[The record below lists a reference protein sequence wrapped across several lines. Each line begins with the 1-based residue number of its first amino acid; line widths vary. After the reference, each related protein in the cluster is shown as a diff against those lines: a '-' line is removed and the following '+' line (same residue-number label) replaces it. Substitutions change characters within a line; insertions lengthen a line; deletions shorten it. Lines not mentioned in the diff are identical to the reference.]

1 MTTETKAQANFETLS
16 RRDAADKISVKLGF
30 CDRPA
35 NTLSHA
41 STIVMRTL
49 EEYGHDVDQ
58 FHARTG
64 HRVELDCDSFRL
76 DLRHR
81 RSPTPLRQ
89 SDGEACKSQL
99 EILVTPHFPDHHDE
113 EITELLLAMMLH
125 NLICE
130 METAT
135 TVAWVDNAA
144 EMDCATFMSAFE
156 APGTAAADTAAD
168 MAADTAAD
176 AAESDAPCQE
186 EVASPLAAFDAF
198 VDTVE
203 ADEHKL
209 DELVL
214 DMAPVA
220 QTPPARAKKRARFAP
235 VDATFN
241 DLAAHCEQLASTLTP
256 PEVTATAATDATARN
271 RLDQTATW
279 ATTLLVGLVSVPL
292 ALTTVVITLLR
303 SRDLRY
309 GAQMLVVLS
318 LVALIQ
324 GTGIVQAA
332 LQ

>member
-30 CDRPA
+30 CDRA
-35 NTLSHA
+35 TNTLSVA
-41 STIVMRTL
+41 SAIVMRTL

-89 SDGEACKSQL
+89 ADGEACKSQL
-99 EILVTPHFPDHHDE
+99 EILVNPHFPDHLDE

-135 TVAWVDNAA
+135 TVAWIDNAA
-144 EMDCATFMSAFE
+144 EIDCAMFMSAFE
-156 APGTAAADTAAD
+156 APGVAASDETNAPLLEDNTTPIAAY
-168 MAADTAAD
+168 
-176 AAESDAPCQE
+176 
-186 EVASPLAAFDAF
+186 DAF
-198 VDTVE
+198 VDTVAAE
-203 ADEHKL
+203 GREIE
-209 DELVL
+209 ELVL

-220 QTPPARAKKRARFAP
+220 TDRVQQPKKRARFAP

-241 DLAAHCEQLASTLTP
+241 DLAAHCEKLASTLTP
-256 PEVTATAATDATARN
+256 PEAQIGEPTQGTSLRASFFGANRGN
-271 RLDQTATW
+271 RLDQVATW
-279 ATTLLVGLVSVPL
+279 ATTLVVGLVSVPL
-292 ALTTVVITLLR
+292 ALTTVAITLLR

>member
-89 SDGEACKSQL
+89 ADGEACKSQL

-135 TVAWVDNAA
+135 TVAWVGNAA

-156 APGTAAADTAAD
+156 APGTAAADMSAD
-168 MAADTAAD
+168 KAADTAETD
-176 AAESDAPCQE
+176 ALCVE
-186 EVASPLAAFDAF
+186 ENTSPLTAFDAF

-203 ADEHKL
+203 ADQHKV

-214 DMAPVA
+214 DMAPVTA
-220 QTPPARAKKRARFAP
+220 SPPARTKKRARFAP

-256 PEVTATAATDATARN
+256 PEATVTAATDVTVRN
-271 RLDQTATW
+271 RLDQAATW